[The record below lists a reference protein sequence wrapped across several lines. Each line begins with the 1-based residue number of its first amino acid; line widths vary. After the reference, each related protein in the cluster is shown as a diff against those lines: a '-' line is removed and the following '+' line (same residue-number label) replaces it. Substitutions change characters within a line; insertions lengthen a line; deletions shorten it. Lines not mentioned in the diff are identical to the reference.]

1 MKGWLNIVAAVFIA
15 AGLVVT
21 VASLLTPG
29 QVLLGIDFKLAAT
42 LLIGGFILLGLARA
56 VTLLERMSSE
66 LRRLRKAENRQPAWL
81 RKSAAAVAPAA
92 QAASPSAIEAIR
104 REVPEDEPVDWGAH
118 FGEEVGEDVREE
130 VGEEIGDQAAVA
142 AEARWP
148 EPAEAQ
154 SPATPADGPDTRR
167 IKFPLPAPFEPE
179 PELELAPETEP
190 APEPELE
197 PEPEPEPE
205 SEFEPQPQAMQAEP
219 TEAEAPKNA
228 DMPGDAEPA
237 GLTEGL
243 AEVLAEAEAPKDAGM
258 PGDAESA
265 GLAEG
270 LVEAETTEPEPAED
284 TIEEKAEPAIEDKPD
299 SREPAT
305 VAAEPAEA
313 PSSQAEP
320 AEESP
325 ALYVVEE
332 RMFRGKQARILSDG
346 TIEAETDEGWMRFED
361 FDHLEE
367 YLEAMSEMRR

>member
-205 SEFEPQPQAMQAEP
+205 SEFEPQPQAMQTEP
-219 TEAEAPKNA
+219 AEAEAPKDA
-228 DMPGDAEPA
+228 DMPGDAEP
-237 GLTEGL
+237 
-243 AEVLAEAEAPKDAGM
+243 
-258 PGDAESA
+258 A